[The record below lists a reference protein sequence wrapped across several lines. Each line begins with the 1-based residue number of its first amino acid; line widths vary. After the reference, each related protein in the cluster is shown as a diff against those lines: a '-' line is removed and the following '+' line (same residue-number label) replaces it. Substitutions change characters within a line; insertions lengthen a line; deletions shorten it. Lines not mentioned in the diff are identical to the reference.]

1 MKFSTVTIIF
11 LLMLFRPFYTK
22 AQKPFH
28 ISFTTEDYK
37 SFIKKPKVEFKDS
50 LELLTYLKVF
60 RAKALSEGYLTAS
73 VDAIDFQKKNCQV
86 NFHLG
91 EKFNSIR
98 LILTLETTEF
108 LKKEGQFKE
117 KFLTNQSFR
126 AKEIGEYMTQIHQ
139 SMLNSGY
146 PFSKVSLTDVV
157 LDTKGS
163 SANLAIEKNQRLKWK
178 EIHVKGD
185 TAVSLNYI
193 SSLLQIKVGD
203 WHNESVLGT
212 IAQKIEQVPFLTEI
226 KSSEYLFTSDG
237 VELFLY
243 LKSRPMSSAN
253 GFVGLQP
260 DLVQGGYF
268 LTGELALKLLN
279 TLKTGEL
286 IDLKW
291 QNLQTQ
297 TQQLKVQTNFPFLF
311 KSPFGLD
318 GKFNLYKRDSTF
330 LDLKGRAAL
339 QYHMKGGNFIS
350 FYYERIAS
358 SLLSGSANNTSFT
371 GLANIKSNNYGVA
384 LIKRK
389 VDYLPNPRTGYSIDV
404 SSSVGQRQ
412 SQKKD
417 TSLVERSLVFKGE
430 SDIEYFLPVAKRH
443 VFRLANHTSFL
454 STPNI
459 FQNELYRF
467 GGLTT
472 QRGFNEQEIFAST
485 YTTFSLEYRFLFDKN
500 SRAFLFYDHSFYE
513 RNSEGYQNDYPFG
526 FGAGFSFGT
535 QIGIFSIQY
544 ALGSQQNNPILFK
557 NGKIHFGYIAYF

>member
-1 MKFSTVTIIF
+1 MKFSTVTVIF
-11 LLMLFRPFYTK
+11 LLMLFRPLFTEG
-22 AQKPFH
+22 QKPFH
-28 ISFTTEDYK
+28 ISFTSENYK
-37 SFIKKPKVEFKDS
+37 SFMKKPKVEFKDS
-50 LELLTYLKVF
+50 LELLTYLKIF

-73 VDAIDFQKKNCQV
+73 VDDLYFKGKNCKV
-86 NFHLG
+86 NFYLG
-91 EKFNSIR
+91 EKFNSIV
-98 LILTLETTEF
+98 LILSPEDTEY
-108 LKKEGQFKE
+108 LKKEGHFKE
-117 KFLTNQSFR
+117 KFLTNQPFR
-126 AKEIGEYMTQIHQ
+126 ARDIGVLMTKIHE

-146 PFSKVSLTDVV
+146 PFSKVTLTNVEV
-157 LDTKGS
+157 NAQIS
-163 SANLAIEKNQRLKWK
+163 SANLSIEKNQRLKWK

-185 TAVSLNYI
+185 TAVSISYI

-203 WHNESVLGT
+203 WYNESLLGT

-226 KSSEYLFTSDG
+226 KSSEFLFTNEG

-243 LKSRPMSSAN
+243 LKSRPMSSVN

-279 TLKTGEL
+279 TLKAGEL

-291 QNLQTQ
+291 QNVQTQ

-311 KSPFGLD
+311 KSPFGID

-330 LDLKGRAAL
+330 LDLKGRATL
-339 QYHMKGGNFIS
+339 QYYMKGGNFVS

-358 SLLSGSANNTSFT
+358 SLLSGSVNNTSFT
-371 GLANIKSNNYGVA
+371 GLANVKSNNYGVG
-384 LIKRK
+384 LTKRK
-389 VDYLPNPRTGYSIDV
+389 VDYLPNPRKGYSIDI

-412 SQKKD
+412 SQKND
-417 TSLVERSLVFKGE
+417 TSLVEKSLVFKGE

-467 GGLTT
+467 GGLTS

-485 YTTFSLEYRFLFDKN
+485 YTTFSVEYRFLLDQN